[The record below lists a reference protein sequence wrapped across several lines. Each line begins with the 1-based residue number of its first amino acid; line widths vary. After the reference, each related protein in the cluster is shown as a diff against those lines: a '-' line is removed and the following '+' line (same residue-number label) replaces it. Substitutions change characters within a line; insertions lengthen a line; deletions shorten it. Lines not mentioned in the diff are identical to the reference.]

1 MDFGGGQYLPIAS
14 RRMFWDRVRDER
26 AIVVLWISLGL
37 LILSIVLRYF
47 EFSKIVVHKLPKD
60 FQEE

>member
-1 MDFGGGQYLPIAS
+1 
-14 RRMFWDRVRDER
+14 MFWDRVRDER